1 MTPPHV
7 PGIPGTRLPATWEPE
22 VAELKRRANQLESRV
37 TQLEED
43 AGTTRRTLQSY
54 SDEEEDSQVKIP
66 SDAPARAKVVLGFAS
81 GLTPNGRLII
91 GLALIAALVLLILRG
106 VKLF

>member
-1 MTPPHV
+1 MTPPDV
-7 PGIPGTRLPATWEPE
+7 PGYPGTRLPAPWESKVRE
-22 VAELKRRANQLESRV
+22 IERRLDLLEAND
-37 TQLEED
+37 T
-43 AGTTRRTLQSY
+43 TTRQALQSY

>member
-1 MTPPHV
+1 MTPPNV
-7 PGIPGTRLPATWEPE
+7 PGIPGTRLPEPWEAPLRALE
-22 VAELKRRANQLESRV
+22 RRVERLEQDQ
-37 TQLEED
+37 T
-43 AGTTRRTLQSY
+43 TTRAQLQSY

-66 SDAPARAKVVLGFAS
+66 SDAPQRAKVILGFAS

-91 GLALIAALVLLILRG
+91 GLAFIAAIVLLVLRG

>member
-7 PGIPGTRLPATWEPE
+7 PGIPGTRLPETWEP
-22 VAELKRRANQLESRV
+22 RV
-37 TQLEED
+37 TDLERRVALLEQND
-43 AGTTRRTLQSY
+43 TTMRAQLQSY
-54 SDEEEDSQVKIP
+54 SDEEEDSQVTIP
-66 SDAPARAKVVLGFAS
+66 TDAPPRAKVILGFAS

-91 GLALIAALVLLILRG
+91 GLAMIAALVALVLRG

>member
-7 PGIPGTRLPATWEPE
+7 PGIPGARLPEKWEPRVRDLE
-22 VAELKRRANQLESRV
+22 RRVGLLEQND
-37 TQLEED
+37 TN
-43 AGTTRRTLQSY
+43 TRRTLQSY
-54 SDEEEDSQVKIP
+54 SDEEEDSQVTIP
-66 SDAPARAKVVLGFAS
+66 TDAPPRAKVMLGFAS

-91 GLALIAALVLLILRG
+91 GLALIVAIVVLVLRG

>member
-7 PGIPGTRLPATWEPE
+7 PGYPGARLPEPWECK
-22 VAELKRRANQLESRV
+22 VADIERRLALLETNDS
-37 TQLEED
+37 
-43 AGTTRRTLQSY
+43 TTRRTLQSY
-54 SDEEEDSQVKIP
+54 SDEEEDSQVTIP
-66 SDAPARAKVVLGFAS
+66 TDAPPRAKVMLGFAS

-91 GLALIAALVLLILRG
+91 GLALIVALVVLVLRG

>member
-7 PGIPGTRLPATWEPE
+7 PGIPGTRLPEPWE
-22 VAELKRRANQLESRV
+22 AELADLKRRVKNLEDN
-37 TQLEED
+37 D
-43 AGTTRRTLQSY
+43 ASTRAQLQSY

-66 SDAPARAKVVLGFAS
+66 SDAPQRAKVILGFAS

-91 GLALIAALVLLILRG
+91 GLALIAAIVLLVLRG

>member
-1 MTPPHV
+1 MTPPIT
-7 PGIPGTRLPATWEPE
+7 PGIPGTRLPEPWEAE
-22 VAELKRRANQLESRV
+22 VADLKRRVGQLE
-37 TQLEED
+37 QD
-43 AGTTRRTLQSY
+43 AGLTRQQLQSY

-66 SDAPARAKVVLGFAS
+66 SDAPQRAKVILGFAS

-91 GLALIAALVLLILRG
+91 GLALIAALTVLVLRG